1 MVVFARRVTVA
12 EVTVMGATCVGL
24 VEEVDAL
31 GGDVRGPVEERPDI
45 KVIERCSSR
54 KRPENKVFERCSF
67 KNWYMVRER
76 GPVEGRPGMQRCRD
90 AVRPGMQGC
99 SKSPAGTIRR
109 CSAGGVPQKLRRDAP
124 QEVLRRR
131 CTAQRRTAG
140 GAPQEMHWR
149 RYSPNKTGDQGGR
162 PARSLRSSGSAV
174 ADEDKADERCERRF
188 P

>member
-24 VEEVDAL
+24 MEEVDAL

-76 GPVEGRPGMQRCRD
+76 GPVEGRPGI
-90 AVRPGMQGC
+90 
-99 SKSPAGTIRR
+99 KSPAGTIRT
-109 CSAGGVPQKLRRDAP
+109 P
-124 QEVLRRR
+124 QEVHRRR
-131 CTAQRRTAG
+131 C
-140 GAPQEMHWR
+140 
-149 RYSPNKTGDQGGR
+149 SPNNTGVRGTTQGGR
-162 PARSLRSSGSAV
+162 LVHDTGPWSS
-174 ADEDKADERCERRF
+174 
-188 P
+188 